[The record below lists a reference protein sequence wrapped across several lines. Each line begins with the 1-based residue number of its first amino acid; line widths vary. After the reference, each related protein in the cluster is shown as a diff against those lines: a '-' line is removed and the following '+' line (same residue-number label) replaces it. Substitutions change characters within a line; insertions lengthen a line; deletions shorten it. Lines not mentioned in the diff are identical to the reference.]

1 MTDKDVK
8 KLSRKDLLEMLIDQS
23 HEIESLREKLSAA
36 EAALKKREIAIE
48 KAGSIAEASLLLN
61 GVFEAAQAACQQYT
75 DNISRLSQSQEAS
88 CRQMEEESRAKA
100 RYIVEEAEK
109 QRASIEHDTQVRCD
123 EMVAKAEADSQ
134 KLWDDAS
141 KKLETFA
148 AEHAELQQILSM
160 MSAKK

>member
-1 MTDKDVK
+1 MTDNDVK

-23 HEIESLREKLSAA
+23 REIESLRAKLSEA
-36 EAALKKREIAIE
+36 EAALKNREIAID
-48 KAGSIAEASLLLN
+48 KAGSIPEASLVLN

-75 DNISRLSQSQEAS
+75 ENISQLSQNQEAV
-88 CRQMEEESRAKA
+88 CRQREEESQAKA
-100 RYIVEEAEK
+100 QRIIEEAEAR
-109 QRASIEHDTQVRCD
+109 RADMEQETQARCD
-123 EMVAKAEADSQ
+123 EMVAKAEAESK
-134 KLWDDAS
+134 KLWDDVS